1 MSKNENPILVLLGA
15 TAVGKTKMIIELAEL
30 FDQLQVISADSR
42 QIYRY
47 MDIGTA
53 KPGPDELNSIKHY
66 FIDIKNPDEPFS
78 AGEYGTRGREIYKKI
93 KDLGKIPV
101 VVGGSGLYIRS
112 LIDGLF
118 EGFVRDPRMKE
129 LLMRRVK
136 KEGLAQLYNEL
147 KKIDPVSVEKIHP
160 NDSQR
165 IIRALEVWHISGK
178 PISELRREF
187 QPEKYFTPIYVGLTK
202 ERENIYKIIEK
213 RIDQMQTDGL
223 VDEVRDLRNRG
234 YNSALQ
240 SQRSVGYRE
249 IHDFLDGKISEE
261 ETFPLIK
268 QNTRRFAKRQLTWF
282 NRNNSIKWFPIDNS
296 KNWQLAREYL
306 VKVLTTQ
313 VV

>member
-15 TAVGKTKMIIELAEL
+15 TAVGKTKMVSELAGL

-53 KPGPDELNSIKHY
+53 KPGPEELNSIKHY
-66 FIDIKNPDEPFS
+66 FINIKNPDEQFN
-78 AGEYGTRGREIYKKI
+78 AGEYGNRGREIYKKI
-93 KDLGKIPV
+93 TGMGKIPL

-112 LIDGLF
+112 LIEGLF
-118 EGFVRDPRMKE
+118 EGFVRDPGEKE
-129 LLMRRVK
+129 LLLRRVE
-136 KEGLAQLYNEL
+136 KEGLETLYNEL

-165 IIRALEVWHISGK
+165 IIRALEVWQISGK

-187 QPEKYFTPIYVGLTK
+187 KPEKYFTPIYVGLTK
-202 ERENIYKIIEK
+202 ERENIYNIIEK
-213 RIDQMQTDGL
+213 RIDQMINDGL
-223 VDEVRDLRNRG
+223 IDEVSDLRNRG
-234 YNSALQ
+234 YNSSLQ

-249 IHDFLDGKISEE
+249 IHDFLDGKITEE
-261 ETFPLIK
+261 EAVTLIK
-268 QNTRRFAKRQLTWF
+268 RNTRRFAKRQLTWF
-282 NRNNSIKWFPIDNS
+282 NSNNKIKWFPIDDS

-306 VKVLTTQ
+306 IKMVKDRL
-313 VV
+313 